1 MKGVFFFGT
10 PFSGSNLATYASLIV
25 KAMNGNSALISSL
38 RDHAEGLSTILGKF
52 NQLRNQPAT
61 KIPILIAYEKKPMYG
76 YKFVTQPDSAMASGS
91 FNDVSSMGIDGDH
104 RTMSSSKAH
113 RTRTTVLYPHS
124 SSG

>member
-76 YKFVTQPDSAMASGS
+76 YKFVRAIRRRDLMHPCEAFDLAYRSANVCPLGHPA
-91 FNDVSSMGIDGDH
+91 
-104 RTMSSSKAH
+104 
-113 RTRTTVLYPHS
+113 
-124 SSG
+124 